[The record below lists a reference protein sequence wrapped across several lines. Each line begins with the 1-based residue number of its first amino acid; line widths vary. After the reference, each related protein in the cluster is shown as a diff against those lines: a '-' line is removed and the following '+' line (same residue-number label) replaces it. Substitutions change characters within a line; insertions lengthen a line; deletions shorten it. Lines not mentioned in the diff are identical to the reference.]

1 MNRSVSRPLA
11 PAVPATA
18 AVPAA
23 LPLVLPGVP
32 AGVSARG
39 FLLRHALW
47 PLLALAALSAL
58 SMGLGADFWLADRLY
73 ALQGGHWALQNAYLT
88 EHVIHRFG
96 RDVSTA
102 AWLGVFA
109 FWLFARSRPALAEW
123 RRPLAYL
130 LLATL
135 LAVSLVSGLK
145 SLTNMDCPW
154 DLSRY
159 GGDVAFYGLFDARP
173 PGLDRGV
180 CFPAGHASG
189 GYAWV
194 ALYFFF
200 LQLRPRL
207 RWRGLAVGLGVG
219 LLFGISQQLR
229 GAHFFSHDV
238 WTLAISWFVALALYL
253 AMARREAPKAAPA
266 AQAALQGAGR

>member
-11 PAVPATA
+11 PVVPATA
-18 AVPAA
+18 ATPA
-23 LPLVLPGVP
+23 VLPGVA

-47 PLLALAALSAL
+47 PLAALLALSAL
-58 SMGLGADFWLADRLY
+58 SMGLGGDFWLADRVY
-73 ALQGGHWALQNAYLT
+73 ALQGGRWALENAYLT

-96 RDVSTA
+96 RDASTA

-109 FWLFARSRPALAEW
+109 LWLFARSRPALAEW

-159 GGDVAFYGLFDARP
+159 GGAVAFYGLFDARP

-200 LQLRPRL
+200 LQVRPRL
-207 RWRGLAVGLGVG
+207 RWRGLALGLGVG
-219 LLFGISQQLR
+219 LVFGISQQLR

-238 WTLAISWFVALALYL
+238 WTLGISWFVALALYL
-253 AMARREAPKAAPA
+253 AMARREPPQAAPA
-266 AQAALQGAGR
+266 ARAALRGAGR

>member
-11 PAVPATA
+11 AAVPR
-18 AVPAA
+18 PAA
-23 LPLVLPGVP
+23 LPVVLPGVA
-32 AGVSARG
+32 AGVPARR

-47 PLLALAALSAL
+47 PLLALAALSAW
-58 SMGLGADFWLADRLY
+58 SMGLGGDFWLADRLF
-73 ALQGGHWALQNAYLT
+73 ALQGGRWALQNAYLT

-96 RDVSTA
+96 RDASTV
-102 AWLGVFA
+102 AWLGAFA
-109 FWLFARSRPALAEW
+109 LWLFARSRPALAEW

-159 GGDVAFYGLFDARP
+159 GGDIAFYGLFDARP
-173 PGLDRGV
+173 AGLDRGV

-200 LQLRPRL
+200 LQVRPRL
-207 RWRGLAVGLGVG
+207 RWLGLAAGLSVGA
-219 LLFGISQQLR
+219 LFGFSQQLR
-229 GAHFFSHDV
+229 GAHFVSHDV
-238 WTLAISWFVALALYL
+238 WTLAIAWFVALTLYL
-253 AMARREAPKAAPA
+253 AMARREAAPA
-266 AQAALQGAGR
+266 LRPALEGAGR